1 METYPLGGQIAQ
13 SGQGSNP
20 LVRGVKDA
28 EVLKV
33 VATVTDEQFAA
44 RALVRDWARNATSG
58 PGGTAAIR
66 DVEQGKTDAWR
77 PVFSRLAELGI
88 FGVAIPEESG
98 GAGGSIEDLCA
109 MVEEAAKALVPGPV
123 ATTALATLVVS
134 DPDLLG
140 ALASG
145 ERFAGLA
152 LEGEIEFD
160 GATSKASGTLPFAL
174 GVAEGAVL
182 LAPADGKWL
191 LIDTGGA
198 GVQIE
203 PLAASDFSRPLAR
216 VVLNS
221 ATATVVSDTRARVEE
236 LAATVLAA
244 EAAGIT
250 RWSLE
255 TAVDYA
261 KVREQFGK
269 PIGSFQA
276 IKHICAEMLCR
287 AEQAEV
293 AAADAAR
300 AAAEGDESQFSIAAA
315 LAASTGIAAVKAN
328 VKDCIQ
334 VLGGIGCT
342 WEHDAHLYLRR
353 AHAIGRFLGGAE
365 TWLRRITALTQAGV
379 RRRLEID
386 LTEVEDRRAEIA
398 AAVAQIAELPE
409 EKRQAALAE
418 AGLQAPHWPAPYGR
432 GAGPAE
438 QLLIDQELTAAGV
451 ARPDLVIGWW
461 AAPTIL
467 EHGTPEQVERFVPG
481 TTRGEFLWCQLFS
494 EPGAGSDLASLRT
507 KAVRTEGGWNLTGQK
522 VWTSAAH
529 KAKWGVCLARTD
541 PDAPKHKGITYFL
554 VEMSSPGIE
563 IRPLREITGDS
574 LFNEVFLDNVF
585 VPDELVVGEVNDGWR
600 LARTTLANERV
611 AMANGTAL
619 GNPMEELLELLAE
632 LDLDAAQQDR
642 LGRLIVTAQTGA
654 LLDQRIAQLAV
665 GGQDPGAQSS
675 VRKLIGVRY
684 RQALAEFTMDV
695 SEGGGLVDRRA
706 DGDRA
711 VFDFLNT
718 RCLTIAGGTE
728 QILLTVAAERLLGLP
743 R

>member
-1 METYPLGGQIAQ
+1 
-13 SGQGSNP
+13 
-20 LVRGVKDA
+20 
-28 EVLKV
+28 V

-44 RALVRDWARNATSG
+44 RELVRNWARDSSSG

-66 DVEQGKTDAWR
+66 DVEQGNADAWR
-77 PVFSRLAELGI
+77 PVFAGLAELGI
-88 FGVAIPEESG
+88 FGVAVPEDCG
-98 GAGGSIEDLCA
+98 GAGGGIEDLCA

-134 DPDLLG
+134 DPELLA
-140 ALASG
+140 ALAAG
-145 ERFAGLA
+145 ARFAGVA
-152 LEGEIEFD
+152 LEGDVQFD
-160 GATSKASGTLPFAL
+160 NETSRASGTVGLVL
-174 GVAEGAVL
+174 GAADGGVL
-182 LAPADGKWL
+182 LLPSGEDWL
-191 LIDTGGA
+191 LVDTGSD
-198 GVQIE
+198 GVLVE
-203 PLAASDFSRPLAR
+203 PLRATDFARPLAR
-216 VVLNS
+216 VVLTS
-221 ATATVVSDTRARVEE
+221 AQATVIAEAHERVEE

-244 EAAGIT
+244 EAAGVT
-250 RWSLE
+250 RWSLD
-255 TAVDYA
+255 TAVAYA

-276 IKHICAEMLCR
+276 VKHLCAEMLCR
-287 AEQAEV
+287 AEQVEV

-300 AAAEGDESQFSIAAA
+300 AAADSDQPQFSIAAA
-315 LAASTGIAAVKAN
+315 VAASIGIAAAKAN

-353 AHAIGRFLGGAE
+353 AHSIGRFLGGAE
-365 TWLRRITALTQAGV
+365 RWLRRITALTQLGV
-379 RRRLEID
+379 RRRLGID
-386 LTEVEDRRAEIA
+386 LTEVEGLRPEIAAAIAEIA
-398 AAVAQIAELPE
+398 ALPK
-409 EKRQAALAE
+409 EKRQVALAE

-432 GAGPAE
+432 GASPAE
-438 QLLIDQELTAAGV
+438 QLLIDQEMAAAGV
-451 ARPDLVIGWW
+451 VRPDLVIGWW

-467 EHGTPEQVERFVPG
+467 EHGTQEQIERFVPA
-481 TTRGEFLWCQLFS
+481 TMRGEFLWCQLFS

-507 KAVRTEGGWNLTGQK
+507 KAVRGDGGWLLTGQK

-529 KAKWGVCLARTD
+529 KARWGVCLARTD

-554 VEMSSPGIE
+554 VNMKSPGIE

-585 VPDELVVGEVNDGWR
+585 VPDEMVVGTVNDGWR
-600 LARTTLANERV
+600 LARTTLANERI
-611 AMANGTAL
+611 AMATGTAL
-619 GNPMEELLELLAE
+619 GNPMEELLKVLADI
-632 LDLDAAQQDR
+632 DLDVAQQDR

-665 GGQDPGAQSS
+665 GGRDPGAQSS

-684 RQALAEFTMDV
+684 RQALAEFMMDV
-695 SEGGGLVDRRA
+695 SDGGGLVQN
-706 DGDRA
+706 RA

>member
-1 METYPLGGQIAQ
+1 
-13 SGQGSNP
+13 
-20 LVRGVKDA
+20 
-28 EVLKV
+28 V

-44 RALVRDWARNATSG
+44 RELVRDWARNTSSG
-58 PGGTAAIR
+58 PGGTTAIR
-66 DVEQGKTDAWR
+66 AIEQGNADAWR
-77 PVFSRLAELGI
+77 PVFSRLADLGL
-88 FGVAIPEESG
+88 FGVAISEESG

-109 MVEEAAKALVPGPV
+109 MVEEAAKALVPGPI
-123 ATTALATLVVS
+123 ATTALATLVVT
-134 DPDLLG
+134 DPELLS
-140 ALASG
+140 ALATG

-152 LEGEIEFD
+152 LEGDVQFD
-160 GATSKASGTLPFAL
+160 SGSVSGTVDFVLGASDTVRGGLLVLPSDGGF
-174 GVAEGAVL
+174 VL
-182 LAPADGKWL
+182 V
-191 LIDTGGA
+191 DTGSD
-198 GVQIE
+198 GVQVE
-203 PLAASDFSRPLAR
+203 PLQAADFSRPLAR
-216 VVLNS
+216 VVLTS
-221 ATATVVSDTRARVEE
+221 APATPIAASRERVEE

-255 TAVDYA
+255 TAVAYA

-276 IKHICAEMLCR
+276 IKHLCAEMLCR

-300 AAAEGDESQFSIAAA
+300 AAADSGEADQFSIAAA
-315 LAASTGIAAVKAN
+315 LAASVGIASAKAN

-353 AHAIGRFLGGAE
+353 AHSIGRFLGGAE
-365 TWLRRITALTQAGV
+365 RWLRRITALTQDGV
-379 RRRLEID
+379 RRQLGID
-386 LTEVEDRRAEIA
+386 LSEVECQRAELAATVAEIA
-398 AAVAQIAELPE
+398 ALSA
-409 EKRQAALAE
+409 EKRQVALAE
-418 AGLQAPHWPAPYGR
+418 AGLQAPHWPKPYGR
-432 GAGPAE
+432 AASPAE
-438 QLLIDQELTAAGV
+438 QLLIDQELAAAGV
-451 ARPDLVIGWW
+451 ERPDLVIGWW

-467 EHGTPEQVERFVPG
+467 EHGTPEQVEQFVPG
-481 TTRGEFLWCQLFS
+481 TLRGEFLWCQLFS

-507 KAVRTEGGWNLTGQK
+507 KAVRGDGGWLLTGQK

-529 KAKWGVCLARTD
+529 KARWGVCLARTD

-554 VEMSSPGIE
+554 LDMKSPGID

-574 LFNEVFLDNVF
+574 LFNEVFLDNVL
-585 VPDELVVGEVNDGWR
+585 VPDEMVVGTVNDGWR
-600 LARTTLANERV
+600 LARTTLANERI

-619 GNPMEELLELLAE
+619 GNPMEELLTLLGE
-632 LDLDAAQQDR
+632 MDLDVAQQDR
-642 LGRLIVTAQTGA
+642 LGRLIILAQTGA

-695 SEGGGLVDRRA
+695 AEGGGLVDRRA
-706 DGDRA
+706 DNDRA

>member
-1 METYPLGGQIAQ
+1 M
-13 SGQGSNP
+13 
-20 LVRGVKDA
+20 
-28 EVLKV
+28 

-44 RALVRDWARNATSG
+44 RALVRDWARNPTSG

-66 DVEQGKTDAWR
+66 DVEQGNADAWR
-77 PVFSRLAELGI
+77 PVFAGLADLGL
-88 FGVAIPEESG
+88 FGVAISEGRG

-109 MVEEAAKALVPGPV
+109 MVEEAAKALIAGPV
-123 ATTALATLVVS
+123 ATTALATLVVD
-134 DPDLLG
+134 DPELLA

-145 ERFAGLA
+145 KRFAGVA
-152 LEGEIEFD
+152 LEGDVRFD
-160 GATSKASGTLPFAL
+160 GETSRASGTLPWVL
-174 GVAEGAVL
+174 GAAEGAVL
-182 LAPADGKWL
+182 ILPADGKSL
-191 LIDTGGA
+191 LVDTGSE
-198 GVQIE
+198 GVQLE
-203 PLAASDFSRPLAR
+203 PLPATDFSRPLAR
-216 VVLNS
+216 AVLTS
-221 ATATVVSDTRARVEE
+221 APATVITGSVGASEQRVEE
-236 LAATVLAA
+236 LAATMLAA

-250 RWSLE
+250 RWSLD
-255 TAVDYA
+255 TAVAYA

-276 IKHICAEMLCR
+276 VKHLCAEMLCR

-300 AAAEGDESQFSIAAA
+300 AATDSDQAQFSIAAA
-315 LAASTGIAAVKAN
+315 LAASIGIAAAKAN

-353 AHAIGRFLGGAE
+353 AHSIGRFLGGSE
-365 TWLRRITALTQAGV
+365 RWLRRITALTQAGV
-379 RRRLEID
+379 RRRLGID
-386 LTEVEDRRAEIA
+386 LSEAEGRRPEIA
-398 AAVAQIAELPE
+398 AAVAEVAAVPE
-409 EKRQAALAE
+409 DQRQTALAE
-418 AGLQAPHWPAPYGR
+418 AGLQAPHWPAPHGL
-432 GAGPAE
+432 GASPAE
-438 QLLIDQELTAAGV
+438 QLLIDQEMAVAGV
-451 ARPDLVIGWW
+451 VRADLVVGWW

-467 EHGTPEQVERFVPG
+467 EHGTPEQIERFVPA
-481 TTRGEFLWCQLFS
+481 TMRGEFLWCQLFS
-494 EPGAGSDLASLRT
+494 EPGAGSALASLRT
-507 KAVRTEGGWNLTGQK
+507 KAVRGDGGWLLTGQK

-529 KAKWGVCLARTD
+529 KARWGVCLARTD

-554 VEMSSPGIE
+554 VDMKSPGIE

-585 VPDELVVGEVNDGWR
+585 VPDEMVVGTVNDGWR
-600 LARTTLANERV
+600 LARTTLANERI
-611 AMANGTAL
+611 AMATGTAL
-619 GNPMEELLELLAE
+619 GNPMEELLKVLAE
-632 LDLDAAQQDR
+632 IDLDVSQQDR

-665 GGQDPGAQSS
+665 GGRDPGAQSS

-684 RQALAEFTMDV
+684 RQALAEYMMDV
-695 SEGGGLVDRRA
+695 SEGGGLVA
-706 DGDRA
+706 NRA

>member
-1 METYPLGGQIAQ
+1 
-13 SGQGSNP
+13 
-20 LVRGVKDA
+20 
-28 EVLKV
+28 V

-44 RALVRDWARNATSG
+44 RELVRDWARNASSG

-66 DVEQGKTDAWR
+66 AVEQGSADAWR
-77 PVFSRLAELGI
+77 PVFAGLADLGI
-88 FGVAIPEESG
+88 FGVAVAEECG

-123 ATTALATLVVS
+123 ATTALATVVLS
-134 DPDLLG
+134 EAAPDNDMLA

-145 ERFAGLA
+145 DRFAGLA
-152 LEGEIEFD
+152 LHGDVRLDGER
-160 GATSKASGTLPFAL
+160 ASGTLPWAL
-174 GVAEGAVL
+174 GAAAGGVVL
-182 LAPADGKWL
+182 LPAADTWL
-191 LIDTGGA
+191 LLDTGGD
-198 GVQIE
+198 GVRIE
-203 PLAASDFSRPLAR
+203 PLRATDFSRPLAR
-216 VVLNS
+216 LVLAS
-221 ATATVVSDTRARVEE
+221 APVTVLEAPRGRVRE

-244 EAAGIT
+244 ELAGVT
-250 RWSLE
+250 RWSLD
-255 TAVDYA
+255 TAVAYA

-276 IKHICAEMLCR
+276 VKHLCAEMLCR

-300 AAAEGDESQFSIAAA
+300 AAGDPDRAQFSIAAA
-315 LAASTGIAAVKAN
+315 VAAGEGIAAATAN
-328 VKDCIQ
+328 VRDCIQ

-353 AHAIGRFLGGAE
+353 AHATGRFLGGAE
-365 TWLRRITALTQAGV
+365 HWLRRITELTQGGV
-379 RRRLEID
+379 RRRLGID
-386 LTEVEDRRAEIA
+386 LTDVEGLRPEIA
-398 AAVAQIAELPE
+398 AAVAEVAALPSDR
-409 EKRQAALAE
+409 RQVALAE

-432 GAGPAE
+432 GASPAE
-438 QLLIDQELTAAGV
+438 QLLIDQEMAAAGV
-451 ARPDLVIGWW
+451 VRPDLVIGWW

-467 EHGTPEQVERFVPG
+467 EHGTQAQIERFVPA
-481 TTRGEFLWCQLFS
+481 TTRGEVLWCQLFS

-507 KAVRTEGGWNLTGQK
+507 KAVRAPDPRSGWLLTGQK

-529 KAKWGVCLARTD
+529 KAHWGVCLARTD
-541 PDAPKHKGITYFL
+541 PDAPRHQGITYFL
-554 VEMSSPGIE
+554 VDMKSPGIQ

-585 VPDELVVGEVNDGWR
+585 VPDELVVGAVNDGWR

-611 AMANGTAL
+611 AMATGTAL
-619 GNPMEELLELLAE
+619 GNPMEELLGVLAE
-632 LDLDAAQQDR
+632 LDLDVARQDR
-642 LGRLIVTAQTGA
+642 LARLIVLAQTGS

-684 RQALAEFTMDV
+684 RQALAEYMMDV
-695 SEGGGLVDRRA
+695 SEGGGLVHNQ
-706 DGDRA
+706 A

>member
-1 METYPLGGQIAQ
+1 M
-13 SGQGSNP
+13 
-20 LVRGVKDA
+20 
-28 EVLKV
+28 

-44 RALVRDWARNATSG
+44 RALVRDWARNPTSG

-66 DVEQGKTDAWR
+66 DVEQGNADAWR
-77 PVFSRLAELGI
+77 PVFAGLADLGL
-88 FGVAIPEESG
+88 FGVAIPEDRG

-109 MVEEAAKALVPGPV
+109 MVEEAAKALVAGPI
-123 ATTALATLVVS
+123 ATTALATVVLS
-134 DPDLLG
+134 EVDASPELLA
-140 ALASG
+140 ALAAG
-145 ERFAGLA
+145 ERFAGVA
-152 LEGEIEFD
+152 LEGLAGEVQFD
-160 GATSKASGTLPFAL
+160 GGASRASGTLPWVL
-174 GVAEGAVL
+174 GAAEGAVL
-182 LAPADGKWL
+182 ILPAGGKSL
-191 LIDTGGA
+191 LVDTRSE

-216 VVLNS
+216 VVLTS
-221 ATATVVSDTRARVEE
+221 APATVVADSEQRVEE

-244 EAAGIT
+244 EAAGVT
-250 RWSLE
+250 RWSLD
-255 TAVDYA
+255 TAVAYA

-276 IKHICAEMLCR
+276 VKHLCAEMLCR

-300 AAAEGDESQFSIAAA
+300 AAADSDPDQFSLAAA
-315 LAASTGIAAVKAN
+315 LAASIGIAAAKAN

-353 AHAIGRFLGGAE
+353 AHSIGRFLGGAE
-365 TWLRRITALTQAGV
+365 RWLRRITALTQTGV
-379 RRRLEID
+379 RRRLGID
-386 LTEVEDRRAEIA
+386 LSGVEGRPEIA
-398 AAVAQIAELPE
+398 AAVGEVAALPE
-409 EKRQAALAE
+409 AKRQVALAE
-418 AGLQAPHWPAPYGR
+418 AGLLAPHWQAPYGR
-432 GAGPAE
+432 GASPAE
-438 QLLIDQELTAAGV
+438 QLLIDQEMSAAGV
-451 ARPDLVIGWW
+451 VRPDLVIGWW

-467 EHGTPEQVERFVPG
+467 EHGTPEQIERFVPA
-481 TTRGEFLWCQLFS
+481 TLRGEFLWCQLFS

-507 KAVRTEGGWNLTGQK
+507 KAVRGDGGWLLTGQK

-529 KAKWGVCLARTD
+529 KARWGVCLARTD

-554 VEMSSPGIE
+554 VDMKSPGIE

-585 VPDELVVGEVNDGWR
+585 VPDEMVVGTVNDGWR
-600 LARTTLANERV
+600 LARSTLANERV
-611 AMANGTAL
+611 AMATGTAL
-619 GNPMEELLELLAE
+619 GNPMEELLKVLADI
-632 LDLDAAQQDR
+632 DLDVSQQDR
-642 LGRLIVTAQTGA
+642 LGRLIATAQTGA

-684 RQALAEFTMDV
+684 RQALAEYMMDV
-695 SEGGGLVDRRA
+695 SEGGGLVDN
-706 DGDRA
+706 RA
-711 VFDFLNT
+711 VFNFLNT

>member
-1 METYPLGGQIAQ
+1 M
-13 SGQGSNP
+13 
-20 LVRGVKDA
+20 
-28 EVLKV
+28 

-44 RALVRDWARNATSG
+44 RALVRDWARNSTSG

-66 DVEQGKTDAWR
+66 DVEQGKSDAWR

-88 FGVAIPEESG
+88 FGVAIPEELG
-98 GAGGSIEDLCA
+98 GADGSIEDLCA

-123 ATTALATLVVS
+123 ATTALATVVLSEAVS
-134 DPDLLG
+134 DPELLG

-152 LEGEIEFD
+152 LEGDVEFD
-160 GATSKASGTLPFAL
+160 GATSTASGTLPFAL

-198 GVQIE
+198 GVQVE
-203 PLAASDFSRPLAR
+203 PLTAGDFSRPLAR

-221 ATATVVSDTRARVEE
+221 APATVVSDTRARVEE

-379 RRRLEID
+379 RRRLGID
-386 LTEVEDRRAEIA
+386 LTEVEDQRAEIA
-398 AAVAQIAELPE
+398 AAVAQIAGLPE

-418 AGLQAPHWPAPYGR
+418 AGLQAPHWPPPYGR

-438 QLLIDQELTAAGV
+438 QLLIDQELAAAGV

-507 KAVRTEGGWNLTGQK
+507 KAVRTDGGWNLTGQK

-619 GNPMEELLELLAE
+619 GNPMEELLEVLAE
-632 LDLDAAQQDR
+632 LDLDAAEQDR